1 MGDEMDVNTVLKG
14 MEERGELYF
23 DPTQQ
28 KAFRPT
34 HRHVKTARLYMLTA
48 DGARLEV
55 TGDEAYPLAE
65 YENEWGEKFAQRSD
79 RFHDGRFEVL

>member
-1 MGDEMDVNTVLKG
+1 MDVNTVLRG

-34 HRHVKTARLYMLTA
+34 HRHVRSGACYMLTA

-55 TGDEAYPLAE
+55 TGDEAY
-65 YENEWGEKFAQRSD
+65 RVSD
-79 RFHDGRFEVL
+79 S